1 MKSKVKNG
9 GAPRKIKAIY
19 KKGFLLFTFDL
30 PNTTNTTKFKMK
42 TLIIIRHAKSSW
54 DNIGQHD
61 RERPLN
67 ERGKADAP
75 EMAQRLKEK
84 DLDVDL
90 FVSSPAKRAKRT
102 ARYFAEA
109 FGQDKDDVVLVEPL
123 YGADVATFYHIVG
136 NLEDKYD
143 TIAVFSHNPGITEF
157 VNTLTGVHVDN
168 MPTCAL
174 FAVQAEAESWRYFK
188 ESEKKFLF
196 FDYPKNPLGQFD

>member
-84 DLDVDL
+84 DLDVDP

-143 TIAVFSHNPGITEF
+143 TIAVFFAQSWHYRVCEYTHRRACGQYAYLCPVCGPGRGGK
-157 VNTLTGVHVDN
+157 L
-168 MPTCAL
+168 AL
-174 FAVQAEAESWRYFK
+174 LQGKRKKIPVLRLSEESAR
-188 ESEKKFLF
+188 SV
-196 FDYPKNPLGQFD
+196 

>member
-1 MKSKVKNG
+1 
-9 GAPRKIKAIY
+9 
-19 KKGFLLFTFDL
+19 
-30 PNTTNTTKFKMK
+30 MK

-54 DNIGQHD
+54 DNIGQDD

-67 ERGKADAP
+67 ERGKTDAP
-75 EMAQRLKEK
+75 EMAARLKEK
-84 DLDVDL
+84 EMDVDL

-109 FGQDKDDVVLVEPL
+109 FGQEKEDVVLVEPL

-143 TIAVFSHNPGITEF
+143 TIAIFSHNPGITEF

-168 MPTCAL
+168 IPTCGV
-174 FAVQAEAESWRYFK
+174 FAVQAAAESWRYFK
-188 ESEKKFLF
+188 DSEKKFLF